1 MTAYGR
7 NYVSPILK
15 SKSAPAIDRRTCLR
29 EPACEL
35 AGRYTHRQIAMLGE
49 MNDRRIL
56 AIANRDR
63 QALRELAIEYDGIGC
78 PRKAAAIR
86 AEATCLR
93 LPVASATQTGAT
105 HRQKAIRQPAE
116 VTA

>member
-1 MTAYGR
+1 MNTYGR

-15 SKSAPAIDRRTCLR
+15 SKAAPAIDRRTCLR
-29 EPACEL
+29 E
-35 AGRYTHRQIAMLGE
+35 YTHRQIAMLGE
-49 MNDRRIL
+49 MNDRHIL

-78 PRKAAAIR
+78 PRLANAIR

-105 HRQKAIRQPAE
+105 HRQKAIRQPAALTVA